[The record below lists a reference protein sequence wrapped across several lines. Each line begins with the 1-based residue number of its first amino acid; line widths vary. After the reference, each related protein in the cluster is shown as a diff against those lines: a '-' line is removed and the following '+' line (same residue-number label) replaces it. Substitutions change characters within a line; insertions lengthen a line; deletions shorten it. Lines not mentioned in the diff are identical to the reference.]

1 MQWSMK
7 PFFRFFSW
15 DWNLSRKKGL
25 FRHTPTLFHFS
36 EFFRKKRRL
45 YVGRASPAVSL
56 SVKEK
61 FSEPLNQLQIDR
73 WVECLIEKVLFF
85 VKTNGKFLYQTREQP
100 SSSFDLPPPFYQES
114 CTLWSSWKL
123 SDSQFCQSSSSNTS
137 NKMDKCLVS
146 KVYRTTMIL

>member
-1 MQWSMK
+1 MTVDTIVEKTLYPSVLLLNKRIRASFAMK
-7 PFFRFFSW
+7 HETFFSI
-15 DWNLSRKKGL
+15 LFMRLKFIEKKGL

-114 CTLWSSWKL
+114 CTLWSS
-123 SDSQFCQSSSSNTS
+123 
-137 NKMDKCLVS
+137 
-146 KVYRTTMIL
+146 